1 MKQGKRYNLL
11 NWLLALALVFAPM
24 QSVMSAID
32 MLDHGQPQKQHCQ
45 MDKVSTAQQ
54 DKADEHEG
62 DCCKSGVACVKCISV
77 HAIIAEQVLLS
88 RPTQTLFTQTYKSSA
103 HGIPASSEYRPPRF
117 FS

>member
-1 MKQGKRYNLL
+1 MKKGKRYNLL

-24 QSVMSAID
+24 QSVVSAID

-54 DKADEHEG
+54 DKADEH
-62 DCCKSGVACVKCISV
+62 DNCCKSGVACVKCISV
-77 HAIIAEQVLLS
+77 HAIIAEQAVLAHHS
-88 RPTQTLFTQTYKSSA
+88 QTLFTQTYKSSA